1 MARTKYLSGMN
12 LSLYMY
18 KSCTQNVIMHK
29 VYCNHGTYAATC
41 IHVHFV
47 YTIIYEFFISF
58 DLILQLTS
66 RKIKE
71 GFVISSQPM
80 LARFFSP
87 KKQH

>member
-1 MARTKYLSGMN
+1 MIRIKYLSGMN

-18 KSCTQNVIMHK
+18 KSCKQNVIMRK
-29 VYCNHGTYAATC
+29 IYCNHGTYAATC
-41 IHVHFV
+41 TYMYILCIPYV
-47 YTIIYEFFISF
+47 FFISF

-87 KKQH
+87 KKQQ

>member
-1 MARTKYLSGMN
+1 MTRTKYLSGMN
-12 LSLYMY
+12 LPLYMC
-18 KSCTQNVIMHK
+18 KSCKQNVIMHK
-29 VYCNHGTYAATC
+29 IYCNHGTYTATC
-41 IHVHFV
+41 IHDLYILCIPYV
-47 YTIIYEFFISF
+47 FFISF

-87 KKQH
+87 KKPH

>member
-1 MARTKYLSGMN
+1 MTRTKYMYLSKMK
-12 LSLYMY
+12 LSLYKY
-18 KSCTQNVIMHK
+18 KSCKQNVIMHK
-29 VYCNHGTYAATC
+29 IYCNHGTYTATRTYM
-41 IHVHFV
+41 
-47 YTIIYEFFISF
+47 YTICVFISF